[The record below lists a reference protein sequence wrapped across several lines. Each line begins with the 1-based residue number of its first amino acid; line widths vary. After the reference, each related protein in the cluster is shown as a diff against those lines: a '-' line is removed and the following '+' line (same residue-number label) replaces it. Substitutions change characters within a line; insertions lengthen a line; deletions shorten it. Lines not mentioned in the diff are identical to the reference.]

1 MLSLISLATSVISV
15 VTGAT
20 SLITVPTL
28 LAFGVPPTTALGTNM
43 LALTTMSVGASV
55 PFLQGGVLD
64 RPRLPLLVGLTFTG
78 SGMGALLVFA
88 VPQTWLPLIIAGA
101 MLLVTGVVL
110 WPQRPRP
117 GAAAPGRTHAFLGT
131 VLTLLL
137 AVYGGFFS
145 GGYVTLLTAVFLAA
159 FRMPFL
165 RAVATIKVINVASS
179 LVATVIFALKNAVDW
194 RLGLVLSA
202 VMYAGATLG
211 AHWTLRL
218 NEQWIR
224 RLFVTTVLLLAIK
237 TLVVDVPWQFIL
249 SR

>member
-1 MLSLISLATSVISV
+1 M
-15 VTGAT
+15 
-20 SLITVPTL
+20 
-28 LAFGVPPTTALGTNM
+28 
-43 LALTTMSVGASV
+43 
-55 PFLQGGVLD
+55 
-64 RPRLPLLVGLTFTG
+64 
-78 SGMGALLVFA
+78 
-88 VPQTWLPLIIAGA
+88 
-101 MLLVTGVVL
+101 
-110 WPQRPRP
+110 
-117 GAAAPGRTHAFLGT
+117 
-131 VLTLLL
+131 
-137 AVYGGFFS
+137 
-145 GGYVTLLTAVFLAA
+145 TLLTAVFLAA

-165 RAVATIKVINVASS
+165 RAVATTKVINVASS
-179 LVATVIFALKNAVDW
+179 LVATVIFALKGAVDW